1 MPVERYSRPQ
11 TVPTAAL
18 LGPSRTEENLSA
30 MTINSKHDESRPS
43 DGADPTVEMAAEVI
57 LREHPNALVC
67 ALASDGL
74 ITPLPKSVQLWGQ
87 EGIDGRALID
97 HVVAG
102 DRGTVVTSWRKALSD
117 GLAEAKVRLISA
129 PERWMRLHFVDVRKR
144 HGVLVGILVPT
155 DEVADISELASAQAD
170 AVPRFATLI
179 EDESAAVL
187 DCDDSFARMFGYRA
201 EELIGKNVLDQIHP
215 DDQPRAVEGWLAM
228 LSTKRM
234 QQARMRRRRKDGS
247 YLWVDVT
254 MHNFLHDPERRHV
267 LVELI
272 DVSAEM
278 AAQEAVQEREELL
291 RRLMDAMP
299 DGVLH
304 VDRKRQVRFH
314 NARLRDIL
322 DVRNLPVRS
331 AQGGE
336 SEDRDEPSAEQGAC
350 LGELLRTLSEAS
362 NIAFHMT
369 LARVLAEGLD
379 EELEA
384 DFQTTQGEWRRALF
398 AFRALRRAEGEVAG
412 AIITV
417 LDVTDSA
424 RARAELERRAT
435 FDALT
440 HCLNRLSITAALQ
453 RELASE
459 NRKETAVVFVDLD
472 HFKQINDTLGHA
484 VGDEV
489 LVAVVERLR
498 HATRSGDRIGRLG
511 GDEFLL
517 VIRGVPEPEVALS
530 VAERISASLREPLRL
545 ASGPVP
551 MVASLG
557 VAWVSDEKDDAEAL
571 IRRADE
577 AMYRSKAAREGLPV
591 LAA

>member
-1 MPVERYSRPQ
+1 MSIERYSRPQ
-11 TVPTAAL
+11 SVPTAAL
-18 LGPSRTEENLSA
+18 LGTSRQEESLPA
-30 MTINSKHDESRPS
+30 MSQNSNRNQNQPAGSS
-43 DGADPTVEMAAEVI
+43 DPTVEMAAEVI

-67 ALASDGL
+67 ALAPDGL

-87 EGIDGRALID
+87 EGIDGRALVD
-97 HVVAG
+97 HVVAD
-102 DRGTVVTSWRKALSD
+102 DRLTVVIAWRKVMSD

-129 PERWMRLHFVDVRKR
+129 PERWMRLHFVDVRPR

-155 DEVADISELASAQAD
+155 EEVADLSELASAQAD
-170 AVPRFATLI
+170 AMPRFATLI

-187 DCDDSFARMFGYRA
+187 DCDESFVRMFGYSA
-201 EELIGKNVLDQIHP
+201 EDLIGKNVLDQIHP
-215 DDQPRAVEGWLAM
+215 DDQARAVEGWLAM
-228 LSTKRM
+228 LSTMRM
-234 QQARMRRRRKDGS
+234 QQARMRRQRKDGS

-304 VDRKRQVRFH
+304 VDRDRQVRFY
-314 NARLRDIL
+314 NTRLLDIL
-322 DVRNLPVRS
+322 HARS
-331 AQGGE
+331 MPA
-336 SEDRDEPSAEQGAC
+336 RSAEQAGVETATVSGSQSAC
-350 LGELLRTLSEAS
+350 LGELLRTLSEAG

-369 LARVLAEGLD
+369 LARVLAEGVD

-384 DFQTTQGEWRRALF
+384 DFQAGQGEWRKALF
-398 AFRALRRAEGEVAG
+398 AFRALRRTEREVNG

-440 HCLNRLSITAALQ
+440 HCLNRSSITAALQ

-459 NRKETAVVFVDLD
+459 SRNETAVVFVDLD
-472 HFKQINDTLGHA
+472 HFKQVNDTLGHA
-484 VGDEV
+484 AGDEV

-498 HATRSGDRIGRLG
+498 HATRSEDKIGRLG

-517 VIRGVPEPEVALS
+517 LIRGVPEPEVAMG

-545 ASGPVP
+545 AGGPLS
-551 MVASLG
+551 MVASIG
-557 VAWVSDEKDDAEAL
+557 VAWVTGPRDDAEEL
-571 IRRADE
+571 IGRADE
-577 AMYRSKAAREGLPV
+577 AMYRSKAARRGLPV

>member
-1 MPVERYSRPQ
+1 MSQ
-11 TVPTAAL
+11 
-18 LGPSRTEENLSA
+18 
-30 MTINSKHDESRPS
+30 NSKSDQNKHTESPDR
-43 DGADPTVEMAAEVI
+43 TVEMAAEAI

-67 ALASDGL
+67 ALAPDGL

-87 EGIDGRALID
+87 EGIDGRAMID
-97 HVVAG
+97 HVIAE
-102 DRGTVVTSWRKALSD
+102 DRRTVVVAWRQAMTE

-129 PERWMRLHFVDVRKR
+129 PERWMRLHFVDVRAR
-144 HGVLVGILVPT
+144 HGVLVCILVPT
-155 DEVADISELASAQAD
+155 EEVADLTELASAQAD
-170 AVPRFATLI
+170 AMPRFATLI

-187 DCDDSFARMFGYRA
+187 DCDESFVRMFGFSA

-228 LSTKRM
+228 LSTMRM

-304 VDRKRQVRFH
+304 VDRDRHVRFH
-314 NARLRDIL
+314 NARLLDIL
-322 DVRNLPVRS
+322 HARAMPPRS
-331 AQGGE
+331 AQGTA
-336 SEDRDEPSAEQGAC
+336 AEQEQGGTEQGVC
-350 LGELLRTLSEAS
+350 LGELLRTLSEAGS
-362 NIAFHMT
+362 IAFHMT
-369 LARVLAEGLD
+369 LARVLAEGVD

-384 DFQTTQGEWRRALF
+384 DFQAAQGEWRRALF
-398 AFRALRRAEGEVAG
+398 SFRALRRTEREVNG

-417 LDVTDSA
+417 LDITDSA

-440 HCLNRLSITAALQ
+440 HCLNRSSITAALQ
-453 RELASE
+453 RELAGAS
-459 NRKETAVVFVDLD
+459 RKETAVVFVDLD
-472 HFKQINDTLGHA
+472 HFKQVNDTLGHA
-484 VGDEV
+484 AGDEV

-498 HATRSGDRIGRLG
+498 HATRSEDQIGRLG

-517 VIRGVPEPEVALS
+517 LIRGVPEPEVAMG

-545 ASGPVP
+545 AGGPLA

-557 VAWVSDEKDDAEAL
+557 VAWVTGPDDDAESL
-571 IRRADE
+571 IARADE

>member
-1 MPVERYSRPQ
+1 
-11 TVPTAAL
+11 
-18 LGPSRTEENLSA
+18 
-30 MTINSKHDESRPS
+30 
-43 DGADPTVEMAAEVI
+43 
-57 LREHPNALVC
+57 
-67 ALASDGL
+67 
-74 ITPLPKSVQLWGQ
+74 
-87 EGIDGRALID
+87 
-97 HVVAG
+97 
-102 DRGTVVTSWRKALSD
+102 
-117 GLAEAKVRLISA
+117 
-129 PERWMRLHFVDVRKR
+129 
-144 HGVLVGILVPT
+144 
-155 DEVADISELASAQAD
+155 
-170 AVPRFATLI
+170 LI

-304 VDRKRQVRFH
+304 VDRKRRVRFH

-398 AFRALRRAEGEVAG
+398 AFRALRRAEGEGAG